1 MKTQL
6 FAALM
11 AVLLTA
17 LPFYA
22 LWSASPAVANSH
34 LPTVPPAVSTQMAQP
49 GTALLLPSMFQGLPV
64 VNLPEVRVTPLRL
77 D

>member
-22 LWSASPAVANSH
+22 LWSATPAVAKSR
-34 LPTVPPAVSTQMAQP
+34 LQAVPPAVSAPMAQP

-64 VNLPEVRVTPLRL
+64 VNLPEVRVTPLQM